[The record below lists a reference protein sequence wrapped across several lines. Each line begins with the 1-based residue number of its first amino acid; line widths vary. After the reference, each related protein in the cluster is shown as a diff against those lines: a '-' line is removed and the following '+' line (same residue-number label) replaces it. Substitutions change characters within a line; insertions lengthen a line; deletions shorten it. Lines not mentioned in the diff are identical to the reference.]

1 MRTQSKDEARLTG
14 KVVLDAMGSDHAP
27 HAEIDGAL
35 AAARDLG
42 VKVILVG
49 QPEKLEPELKRCGWR
64 GDGDRGIELVEAA
77 EVIGMG
83 EPVMASVRRKKKS
96 SLRIGTRLVTDGKAD
111 GFVSAG
117 NTGAAMATAKMVIGM
132 LPGVDRPALAALI
145 PTKSDKPTLLLD
157 VGANSECK
165 AQHLVQFAIM
175 GDAYS
180 RAVLGTISPVVG
192 LMSIGEEEAKGNDL
206 TKEAFPLLREM
217 TSLNFMGNVE
227 GRDVFSG
234 SVDVIVTDGF
244 TGNVMLKLS
253 EGLTDAMLSMIKRE
267 LTASAVTKAG
277 AMLAK
282 PAFRNIKKRLDY
294 SEHGGAP
301 LLGVRKIVVIGHG
314 SSNARAIRNAIRSVK
329 EFSENRAGERIEKGI
344 AETNALHSVTQTVS
358 LRAAFMLDPT
368 TVIKPSANQQ
378 FALQSAARSFPQ
390 FPFRCAPRRDF
401 RKTP

>member
-1 MRTQSKDEARLTG
+1 MRTQSKNEARLTG

-145 PTKSDKPTLLLD
+145 PTKSNKPTLLLD

-165 AQHLVQFAIM
+165 PHHLVQFAIM

-180 RAVLGTISPVVG
+180 RAVLGTISPIVG

-217 TSLNFMGNVE
+217 SSLNFMGNVE

-234 SVDVIVTDGF
+234 DVDVIVTDGF

-329 EFSENRAGERIEKGI
+329 EFSENRAGQRIELGI
-344 AETNALHSVTQTVS
+344 AETNALQ
-358 LRAAFMLDPT
+358 AAG
-368 TVIKPSANQQ
+368 
-378 FALQSAARSFPQ
+378 
-390 FPFRCAPRRDF
+390 
-401 RKTP
+401 

>member
-1 MRTQSKDEARLTG
+1 VRNQSKTETRLTG
-14 KVVLDAMGSDHAP
+14 KIVLDAMGSDHAP

-35 AAARDLG
+35 AAARDFG

-49 QPEKLEPELKRCGWR
+49 QPERVEPVLKRCGWR
-64 GDGDRGIELVEAA
+64 SDGDRGLELVEAA

-83 EPVMASVRRKKKS
+83 EPVATSVRRKKKS
-96 SLRIGTRLVTDGKAD
+96 SLRIGTKLVAEGQAD

-117 NTGAAMATAKMVIGM
+117 NTGAAMATAKMVLGM

-145 PTKSDKPTLLLD
+145 PTKSGKPTLLID

-165 AQHLVQFAIM
+165 AHHLVQFAIM

-180 RAVLGTISPVVG
+180 RAVLGTVGPVVG

-217 TSLNFMGNVE
+217 TSLNFVGNVE

-234 SVDVIVTDGF
+234 AVDVIVTDGF

-294 SEHGGAP
+294 SEYGGAP

-314 SSNARAIRNAIRSVK
+314 SSNARAIRNAIRSAR

-344 AETNALHSVTQTVS
+344 AETNALAAATQTVS
-358 LRAAFMLDPT
+358 LR
-368 TVIKPSANQQ
+368 SG
-378 FALQSAARSFPQ
+378 
-390 FPFRCAPRRDF
+390 
-401 RKTP
+401 

>member
-1 MRTQSKDEARLTG
+1 VRNQSKDEARLTG

-42 VKVILVG
+42 VTVILVG
-49 QPEKLEPELKRCGWR
+49 QPEIVEPELRRCGWR

-83 EPVMASVRRKKKS
+83 EPVMTSVRRKKKS

-145 PTKSDKPTLLLD
+145 PTKSAKPTLLLD

-165 AQHLVQFAIM
+165 PEHLVQFAIM

-234 SVDVIVTDGF
+234 AVDVIVTDGF

-267 LTASAVTKAG
+267 LTVSAVTKAG

-314 SSNARAIRNAIRSVK
+314 SSNAQAIRNAIRSVK

-344 AETNALHSVTQTVS
+344 AETNALHALAYAQAVQS
-358 LRAAFMLDPT
+358 PT
-368 TVIKPSANQQ
+368 
-378 FALQSAARSFPQ
+378 FRL
-390 FPFRCAPRRDF
+390 PFIIISNL
-401 RKTP
+401 KVGL

>member
-1 MRTQSKDEARLTG
+1 MRNQSKQASRLTG

-42 VKVILVG
+42 IGVILVG
-49 QPEKLEPELKRCGWR
+49 QPEKVEPELRRCGWR
-64 GDGDRGIELVEAA
+64 RDGDKGIELVAAA
-77 EVIGMG
+77 EVIGMD
-83 EPVMASVRRKKKS
+83 EPVASAVRRKKKS
-96 SLRIGTRLVTDGKAD
+96 SLRVGTKLVTEGLAD

-145 PTKSDKPTLLLD
+145 PTKSGRPTLLLD

-180 RAVLGTISPVVG
+180 RAVLGTIKPAVG

-206 TKEAFPLLREM
+206 TKEAFPLLREV
-217 TSLNFMGNVE
+217 TSLNFVGNVE
-227 GRDVFSG
+227 GRDLFSG
-234 SVDVIVTDGF
+234 AFDVIVTDGF

-253 EGLTDAMLSMIKRE
+253 EGLTEAMLSMIKRE
-267 LTASAVTKAG
+267 LTSSTVTKAG
-277 AMLAK
+277 AVLAK

-294 SEHGGAP
+294 SEYGGAP
-301 LLGVRKIVVIGHG
+301 LLGVRQIVVIGHG
-314 SSNARAIRNAIRSVK
+314 SSNARAIRNAIRNVK
-329 EFSENRAGERIEKGI
+329 EFSENRAGDRIEKGV
-344 AETNALHSVTQTVS
+344 AETHLSEKS
-358 LRAAFMLDPT
+358 D
-368 TVIKPSANQQ
+368 K
-378 FALQSAARSFPQ
+378 PQ
-390 FPFRCAPRRDF
+390 FVVA
-401 RKTP
+401 

>member
-1 MRTQSKDEARLTG
+1 MRNQSKNETRLTG

-27 HAEIDGAL
+27 HPEIDGAL
-35 AAARDLG
+35 AAARDFG
-42 VKVILVG
+42 VQVILVG
-49 QPEKLEPELKRCGWR
+49 QPERVLPELKRCGWR
-64 GDGDRGIELVEAA
+64 GDGDRGIEFVEAA

-83 EPVMASVRRKKKS
+83 EPVASSVRRKKKS
-96 SLRIGTRLVTDGKAD
+96 SLRVGTRLVKEGKAD
-111 GFVSAG
+111 GFISAG
-117 NTGAAMATAKMVIGM
+117 NTGAAMATAKMVLGM

-145 PTKSDKPTLLLD
+145 PTKSEKPTLLLD

-165 AQHLVQFAIM
+165 PQHLVQFAIM

-180 RAVLGTISPVVG
+180 RAVLGTVGPVVG

-217 TSLNFMGNVE
+217 SSLNFMGNVE

-234 SVDVIVTDGF
+234 AVDVIVTDGF

-301 LLGVRKIVVIGHG
+301 LLGVRQIVIIGHG
-314 SSNARAIRNAIRSVK
+314 SSNSRAIRNAIRNVK
-329 EFSENRAGERIEKGI
+329 EFSESRAAAAIESGI
-344 AETNALHSVTQTVS
+344 AETNARHGLGEAQAV
-358 LRAAFMLDPT
+358 
-368 TVIKPSANQQ
+368 
-378 FALQSAARSFPQ
+378 
-390 FPFRCAPRRDF
+390 
-401 RKTP
+401 